1 MTLQFIHDNRGN
13 TTGVFIPIEEWQTL
27 KIKYTDLQK
36 EEVTNLVELSTWQ
49 KQILDERLTDYYQ
62 SPENVND
69 FIKTIEDIERT
80 LWNIS

>member
-80 LWNIS
+80 L

>member
-36 EEVTNLVELSTWQ
+36 EEATNLLELASWQ
-49 KQILDERLTDYYQ
+49 KQILDDRLTDYYQ
-62 SPENVND
+62 SHED
-69 FIKTIEDIERT
+69 FSDFSKTIEDIEKT
-80 LWNIS
+80 L

>member
-36 EEVTNLVELSTWQ
+36 EEVTNLLELATWQ
-49 KQILDERLTDYYQ
+49 KQILDERLTDYFQ
-62 SPENVND
+62 SPENVGD
-69 FIKTIEDIERT
+69 FTKTIDDIERT
-80 LWNIS
+80 L

>member
-36 EEVTNLVELSTWQ
+36 EEVTNLLELATWQ
-49 KQILDERLTDYYQ
+49 KQILDERLTDYFE
-62 SPENVND
+62 SPKNVSD
-69 FIKTIEDIERT
+69 FSKTIEDIEKT
-80 LWNIS
+80 L

>member
-36 EEVTNLVELSTWQ
+36 EEVTNLLELATWQ
-49 KQILDERLTDYYQ
+49 KQILDERLTDYFE
-62 SPENVND
+62 SPENVSD
-69 FIKTIEDIERT
+69 FSKTIEDIEKT
-80 LWNIS
+80 L